1 MKPRA
6 LLAGSCV
13 VPFCPVPSSV
23 HHSAVCSGT
32 FFESSR
38 VDEDAVAPASEGFRA
53 GVGSAAQCC
62 NPLGVVGSARAMRAS
77 GVFITSPMQHCRCGP
92 SLEAVCHLCPTFISA
107 RLKCPRCIAM
117 PGENSSAW
125 LPLPVN
131 RAFCV
136 TPMEGSFVLK

>member
-32 FFESSR
+32 FFESSQ

-77 GVFITSPMQHCRCGP
+77 GCLYHSTHAALQMWPFSGGCMSPLSHIYICLPKVPEMYSQARRELQCG
-92 SLEAVCHLCPTFISA
+92 
-107 RLKCPRCIAM
+107 
-117 PGENSSAW
+117 

-131 RAFCV
+131 RALCV